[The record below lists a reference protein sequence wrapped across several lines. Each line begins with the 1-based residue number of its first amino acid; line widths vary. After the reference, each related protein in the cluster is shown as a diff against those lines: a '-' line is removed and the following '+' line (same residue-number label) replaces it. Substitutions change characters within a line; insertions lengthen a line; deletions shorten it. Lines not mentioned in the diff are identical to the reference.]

1 MKRECKFYSF
11 IWNWKI
17 VHSWIFF
24 NKNWKYLKIYTKE
37 TKKKVKPTAFV
48 IKIISDLMF
57 YLLNITIHEK
67 GTLKPNTVY
76 F

>member
-1 MKRECKFYSF
+1 MQILLFYLKLKNSAF
-11 IWNWKI
+11 LN
-17 VHSWIFF
+17 FF

-37 TKKKVKPTAFV
+37 TKKKVKLTAFV

>member
-1 MKRECKFYSF
+1 M
-11 IWNWKI
+11 
-17 VHSWIFF
+17 HSWIFF

-37 TKKKVKPTAFV
+37 TKKKVKSTAFV

-57 YLLNITIHEK
+57 YLFNIAIYEK
-67 GTLKPNTVY
+67 DTLKSNTMY

>member
-1 MKRECKFYSF
+1 MQILLFYLKLKNSAF
-11 IWNWKI
+11 LN
-17 VHSWIFF
+17 FF

>member
-1 MKRECKFYSF
+1 MQILLFYLKLKNSAF
-11 IWNWKI
+11 LN
-17 VHSWIFF
+17 FF

-37 TKKKVKPTAFV
+37 TKKKVKLTAFV

-67 GTLKPNTVY
+67 GTLKPNTLY